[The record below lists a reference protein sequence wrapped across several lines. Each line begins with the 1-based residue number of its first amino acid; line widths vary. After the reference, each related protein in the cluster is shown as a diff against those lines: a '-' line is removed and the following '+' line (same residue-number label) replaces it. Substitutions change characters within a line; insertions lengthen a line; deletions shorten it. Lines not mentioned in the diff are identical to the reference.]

1 MRKVDKSESNNYQK
15 LIDSQRVILFLT
27 EANPSYDGS
36 RRKIKVTPVS
46 CVQFPVSSVHCPV
59 SCASVSSPEPNVLW
73 PLQTDGHK
81 PLNLAKQ
88 RTTPRETDMS
98 YSEEHKM

>member
-15 LIDSQRVILFLT
+15 LIDSQRVVLFLT
-27 EANPSYDGS
+27 EVNPSYDGS
-36 RRKIKVTPVS
+36 RRKIKVTLVS
-46 CVQFPVSSVHCPV
+46 CVQFPVS
-59 SCASVSSPEPNVLW
+59 CASVSSSEPSVLW
-73 PLQTDGHK
+73 PLQTDKHK

-88 RTTPRETDMS
+88 RTTPRETDMT